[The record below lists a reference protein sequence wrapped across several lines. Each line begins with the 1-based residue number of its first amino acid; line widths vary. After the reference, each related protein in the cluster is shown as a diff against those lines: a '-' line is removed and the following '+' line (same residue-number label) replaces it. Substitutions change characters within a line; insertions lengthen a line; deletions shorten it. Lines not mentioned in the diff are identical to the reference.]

1 MFSFSPRTQ
10 AVLLFMGIFALGLVC
25 GTIVERKFLRS
36 LSPLGPPGAR
46 GRPYDYNRMIDR
58 MGQDLDLS
66 DEQKSAVRA
75 AFQEYRR
82 EIDTVRRQIGE
93 DMRSQEQKLRE
104 KLKTILTPEQF
115 AKFEEK
121 NRRQGF
127 RGRGGGRRGPPGDRQ
142 PGSRRGPP

>member
-1 MFSFSPRTQ
+1 MISFSPRTQ
-10 AVLLFMGIFALGLVC
+10 AILFFLGIFALGLAC
-25 GTIVERKFLRS
+25 GVVADRRFLRQ
-36 LSPLGPPGAR
+36 PGPR
-46 GRPYDYNRMIDR
+46 GRPYDYNRMIER
-58 MGQDLDLS
+58 MGHDLDLS

-75 AFQEYRR
+75 AFQEHRR
-82 EIDTVRRQIGE
+82 EIETMRRQIGE

-127 RGRGGGRRGPPGDRQ
+127 RGRGGGRRGPPGDRP
-142 PGSRRGPP
+142 PGPRRGP

>member
-10 AVLLFMGIFALGLVC
+10 AVLLFLGIFALGLVC
-25 GTIVERKFLRS
+25 GTIVERKLLRS
-36 LSPLGPPGAR
+36 PGSSGVR
-46 GRPYDYNRMIDR
+46 GRPYDYNRMIER
-58 MGQDLDLS
+58 MGHDLDLS

-75 AFQEYRR
+75 AFQEHRR
-82 EIDTVRRQIGE
+82 EIDTMRRQIGE
-93 DMRSQEQKLRE
+93 DMRAQEQKLRE

-127 RGRGGGRRGPPGDRQ
+127 RGRGGGRRGPPGDRP
-142 PGSRRGPP
+142 PGSRRGQ

>member
-36 LSPLGPPGAR
+36 PGSGSLGVR
-46 GRPYDYNRMIDR
+46 GRSVDYNRMIER
-58 MGQDLDLS
+58 MGHDLDLS
-66 DEQKSAVRA
+66 DEQKKAVRA
-75 AFQEYRR
+75 AFQEHRR
-82 EIDTVRRQIGE
+82 EIDTMRRKIGE

-121 NRRQGF
+121 NIRQGF
-127 RGRGGGRRGPPGDRQ
+127 RGRGGGRRGPPGDRP

>member
-10 AVLLFMGIFALGLVC
+10 AVLLFLGIFALGLVC
-25 GTIVERKFLRS
+25 GTIVERKLFRS
-36 LSPLGPPGAR
+36 PGSLGVR
-46 GRPYDYNRMIDR
+46 GRPYDYNRMIER
-58 MGQDLDLS
+58 MGHDLALS

-75 AFQEYRR
+75 AFQEHRR
-82 EIDTVRRQIGE
+82 EIETMRRQIGE

-127 RGRGGGRRGPPGDRQ
+127 RGRGGGRRGPPGDRP
-142 PGSRRGPP
+142 PGSRRGQ

>member
-10 AVLLFMGIFALGLVC
+10 AILLFMGIFALGLVC

-36 LSPLGPPGAR
+36 PGPSGDR
-46 GRPYDYNRMIDR
+46 GRPYDYNRMIERLSD
-58 MGQDLDLS
+58 DLALS

-75 AFQEYRR
+75 AFQEHRR
-82 EIDTVRRQIGE
+82 EIETMRRQIGE

-115 AKFEEK
+115 AKFEERNK
-121 NRRQGF
+121 RRGF
-127 RGRGGGRRGPPGDRQ
+127 RGRGGGRRGPPGDRP

>member
-10 AVLLFMGIFALGLVC
+10 AILLFMGIFALGLVC

-36 LSPLGPPGAR
+36 PGPFGDR
-46 GRPYDYNRMIDR
+46 GRPSDYNRMIER
-58 MGQDLDLS
+58 MSDDLALS

-75 AFQEYRR
+75 AFQGHRR
-82 EIDTVRRQIGE
+82 EIETMRRQIGE

-115 AKFEEK
+115 AKFEERNK
-121 NRRQGF
+121 RRGF
-127 RGRGGGRRGPPGDRQ
+127 RGRGGGRRGPPGDRP
-142 PGSRRGPP
+142 PGSLRGQ

>member
-10 AVLLFMGIFALGLVC
+10 AVLLFLGIFALGLVC
-25 GTIVERKFLRS
+25 GTIVERKLLRS
-36 LSPLGPPGAR
+36 PGSPGVR
-46 GRPYDYNRMIDR
+46 GRSFDYNRMIDR

-75 AFQEYRR
+75 AFQEYRH
-82 EIDTVRRQIGE
+82 EIDTMRRKVGE
-93 DMRSQEQKLRE
+93 DMRSQVRKWRE

-121 NRRQGF
+121 NRSRGF
-127 RGRGGGRRGPPGDRQ
+127 RGRGGGRRGPPGDRP
-142 PGSRRGPP
+142 PGSRRGQ

>member
-1 MFSFSPRTQ
+1 MISFSPRTQ
-10 AVLLFMGIFALGLVC
+10 AILFFLGIFALGLAC
-25 GTIVERKFLRS
+25 GVVADRRFLRQ
-36 LSPLGPPGAR
+36 PGPR
-46 GRPYDYNRMIDR
+46 GRPYDYNRMIER
-58 MGQDLDLS
+58 MGHDLALS

-75 AFQEYRR
+75 AFQEHRR
-82 EIDTVRRQIGE
+82 EIETMRRQIGE

-127 RGRGGGRRGPPGDRQ
+127 RGRGGGRRGPPGDRP
-142 PGSRRGPP
+142 PGPRRGP

>member
-10 AVLLFMGIFALGLVC
+10 AVLLFLGIFALGLVC
-25 GTIVERKFLRS
+25 GVVADRRFLRQ
-36 LSPLGPPGAR
+36 PGPR

-58 MGQDLDLS
+58 MGRDLALS
-66 DEQKSAVRA
+66 DEQKSAVRV
-75 AFQEYRR
+75 AFQEHRR
-82 EIDTVRRQIGE
+82 EIDTMRRQIGE

-127 RGRGGGRRGPPGDRQ
+127 RGRGGGRRGPPGDRP

>member
-1 MFSFSPRTQ
+1 MFSFLPRTQ
-10 AVLLFMGIFALGLVC
+10 AVLLFLGIFALGLVC
-25 GTIVERKFLRS
+25 GTIVERKLLRS
-36 LSPLGPPGAR
+36 PGPPGPR

-58 MGQDLDLS
+58 MGYDLDLS
-66 DEQKSAVRA
+66 DEQKKAVRA
-75 AFQEYRR
+75 AFQEHRR
-82 EIDTVRRQIGE
+82 EIDAMRRKIGE

-104 KLKTILTPEQF
+104 KLKSILTPEQF

-127 RGRGGGRRGPPGDRQ
+127 RGRGGDRRGPPGDRP

>member
-36 LSPLGPPGAR
+36 PGSPGSPGVR
-46 GRPYDYNRMIDR
+46 GRSFDYNRLIERLSD
-58 MGQDLDLS
+58 DLALS

-82 EIDTVRRQIGE
+82 EIDTVRRRIGE

-115 AKFEEK
+115 AKLEEQNK
-121 NRRQGF
+121 RQGF
-127 RGRGGGRRGPPGDRQ
+127 RGRGGGRRGPPGDRP

>member
-10 AVLLFMGIFALGLVC
+10 AILLFMGIFALGLVC
-25 GTIVERKFLRS
+25 GTIVERRFLRS
-36 LSPLGPPGAR
+36 LGPFGDR
-46 GRPYDYNRMIDR
+46 GRPYDYNRMIERLSD
-58 MGQDLDLS
+58 DLALS

-75 AFQEYRR
+75 AFQEHRR
-82 EIDTVRRQIGE
+82 EIDTMRRKIGE
-93 DMRSQEQKLRE
+93 DMRSREQKLRE

-127 RGRGGGRRGPPGDRQ
+127 RGRGGGRRGPPGDRP
-142 PGSRRGPP
+142 PGSRRGP

>member
-10 AVLLFMGIFALGLVC
+10 AILLFMGIFALGLVC

-36 LSPLGPPGAR
+36 PGSGSPGAR
-46 GRPYDYNRMIDR
+46 GGRSYNYNHMIDR
-58 MGQDLDLS
+58 MSRDLDLS

-82 EIDTVRRQIGE
+82 EIDTMRRQIGE

-121 NRRQGF
+121 NRSRGF
-127 RGRGGGRRGPPGDRQ
+127 RGRGGGRRGPPGDRP
-142 PGSRRGPP
+142 PGPRRGP

>member
-10 AVLLFMGIFALGLVC
+10 AVLLFLGIFALGLVC

-36 LSPLGPPGAR
+36 PGSPGVR
-46 GRPYDYNRMIDR
+46 GRPYDYNRMIERLSD
-58 MGQDLDLS
+58 DLALS

-82 EIDTVRRQIGE
+82 EIDTMRQKIGE

-127 RGRGGGRRGPPGDRQ
+127 RGRGGGRRGPPGDRP

>member
-10 AVLLFMGIFALGLVC
+10 AVLLFLGIFALGLVC

-36 LSPLGPPGAR
+36 PGPSGDR
-46 GRPYDYNRMIDR
+46 GRPYDYNRMIERLSD
-58 MGQDLDLS
+58 DLALS
-66 DEQKSAVRA
+66 DEQKSAVRT
-75 AFQEYRR
+75 AFQEHRR
-82 EIDTVRRQIGE
+82 EIETMRRQIGE

-115 AKFEEK
+115 AKFEERNK
-121 NRRQGF
+121 RRGF
-127 RGRGGGRRGPPGDRQ
+127 RGRGGGRRGPPGDRP